1 LLLQGDLVLP
11 MVSTNMGQLV
21 RSAVDWE
28 VRGGSMR
35 VEMRGQA
42 LLHAMLFA
50 DAGSPSPPYQ

>member
-1 LLLQGDLVLP
+1 MLLQGDLVLP

-21 RSAVDWE
+21 RSAADWE
-28 VRGGSMR
+28 VRDGSMR

-50 DAGSPSPPYQ
+50 DAGSPSPP